1 MVDTHCH
8 LTFPQYDA
16 DREEVIERVF
26 SSGIEW
32 VLNACSHLQDLPA
45 MKALA
50 RAYPGRIYLSIGMHP
65 HYAGEVE
72 EDTFE
77 VVREEIETY
86 PYVAIG
92 EVGIDLFRNEAPFE
106 VQERVFRGFIRLANE
121 CGLPL
126 IVHSRDAEE
135 ETLSVLREERPSAGF
150 VVHCFS
156 YGPEVAEKVVEMG
169 GMVSFTANITYK
181 KSDNIRESARVV
193 PLERIMLE
201 TDAPYLPPQR
211 KRGQRNDPTAVRD
224 VAETIGQV
232 RGLSVEEVI
241 RMTTEN
247 ARRFFRVGDGSDAT
261 SG

>member
-1 MVDTHCH
+1 MIDTHCH

-26 SSGIEW
+26 ASGIEW
-32 VLNACSHLQDLPA
+32 ILNACSHLQDLPA

-50 RAYPGRIYLSIGMHP
+50 QAYPGRIYLSIGMHP
-65 HYAGEVE
+65 HYAGEVD
-72 EDTFE
+72 EDTLAG
-77 VVREEIETY
+77 VRREIESY

-92 EVGIDLFRNEAPFE
+92 EVGIDLFRSEIPLE
-106 VQERVFRGFIRLANE
+106 VQEGVFRWFIRLAKE
-121 CGLPL
+121 YDLPL
-126 IVHSRDAEE
+126 VVHSRDAEE
-135 ETLSVLREERPSAGF
+135 ETLSILREESPCAGF

-156 YGPEVAEKVVEMG
+156 YGPEVAEQVVEMG

-181 KSDNIRESARVV
+181 RSDGIRESAKAV
-193 PLERIMLE
+193 PLDRIMLE

-224 VAETIGQV
+224 VAEAIGRV
-232 RGLSVEEVI
+232 KGMPVEEVI
-241 RMTTEN
+241 RVTTAN
-247 ARRFFRVGDGSDAT
+247 ARRFFRVGDGSGAT